1 VRFSVFL
8 TPTDLGEVQN
18 INPRVC
24 PNDCRSYV
32 TTTCAC
38 IRYANVC
45 MIRQRQRNS
54 GRSFNNECVS
64 GVFCGSRLH
73 KAGLAVSVCG
83 HTLTLFPVACS
94 LVEVM
99 INAGSLVEVFST
111 AGGKIC
117 SLTVSMD
124 QQGAEGR
131 RLLSAILLIVPPAA
145 EIVVIDQA
153 GMQIN
158 QKIHDDQQWADQS
171 GTTILTVVCRRSAPT
186 SGKISVFRG
195 DDRCEELEYFRDF
208 KPMSAEVDP
217 NKVMNVV
224 PKYFHDIFVG
234 DSPEAPAGFVLQHAP
249 SLISN
254 WPIVVGAPVKMRVQ
268 PSWLELQWCNKC
280 FVAATALSCA
290 INCFIDNDEDA
301 YLCLECQKD
310 DPSLEILCI
319 CSYCEL
325 PIRELDTEEANCRP
339 QTVELPEGF
348 TDEDNYGELYCQDC
362 SFRHGTDWAGC

>member
-1 VRFSVFL
+1 
-8 TPTDLGEVQN
+8 
-18 INPRVC
+18 
-24 PNDCRSYV
+24 
-32 TTTCAC
+32 
-38 IRYANVC
+38 
-45 MIRQRQRNS
+45 
-54 GRSFNNECVS
+54 
-64 GVFCGSRLH
+64 
-73 KAGLAVSVCG
+73 
-83 HTLTLFPVACS
+83 
-94 LVEVM
+94 M
-99 INAGSLVEVFST
+99 INAGSLVHVFTT
-111 AGGKIC
+111 AGDKIC

-131 RLLSAILLIVPPAA
+131 KLLSAILLIVPPAA

-158 QKIHDDQQWADQS
+158 QKIHDDQQWADKS

-224 PKYFHDIFVG
+224 PKYFHNIFVG
-234 DSPEAPAGFVLQHAP
+234 DSPDAPAGFVLQHAP
-249 SLISN
+249 FRGIWSTI
-254 WPIVVGAPVKMRVQ
+254 Q
-268 PSWLELQWCNKC
+268 PCWIELQWCTKC

-301 YLCLECQKD
+301 YLCLKCQKD

-325 PIRELDTEEANCRP
+325 PIRVLDTEEANCRP
-339 QTVELPEGF
+339 QTVELPERLKAHGGF
-348 TDEDNYGELYCQDC
+348 DDDNYGELYCQEC
-362 SFRHGTDWAGC
+362 SVQHGTDWAGC

>member
-1 VRFSVFL
+1 
-8 TPTDLGEVQN
+8 
-18 INPRVC
+18 
-24 PNDCRSYV
+24 
-32 TTTCAC
+32 
-38 IRYANVC
+38 
-45 MIRQRQRNS
+45 
-54 GRSFNNECVS
+54 
-64 GVFCGSRLH
+64 
-73 KAGLAVSVCG
+73 
-83 HTLTLFPVACS
+83 
-94 LVEVM
+94 
-99 INAGSLVEVFST
+99 
-111 AGGKIC
+111 
-117 SLTVSMD
+117 MD

-131 RLLSAILLIVPPAA
+131 KLLSAILLIVPPAS

-158 QKIHDDQQWADQS
+158 QKIHDDQQWADKS

-234 DSPEAPAGFVLQHAP
+234 DRPFRGIWST
-249 SLISN
+249 I
-254 WPIVVGAPVKMRVQ
+254 Q
-268 PSWLELQWCNKC
+268 PCWIELQWCTKC

-325 PIRELDTEEANCRP
+325 PIRVLDTEEANCRP
-339 QTVELPEGF
+339 QTVELPEGL

-362 SFRHGTDWAGC
+362 SVRHGTDWAGC